1 MRVVVTL
8 AGLALTI
15 YAVIDCIQTSDDRVK
30 HLPKIAWVVLVVL
43 IPWVGPIA
51 WLIVGRQRS
60 FPSGP
65 WNPKRPITG
74 PRGPEDDPDFLR
86 NL

>member
-1 MRVVVTL
+1 MLRGL
-8 AGLALTI
+8 LWLGGLALAI
-15 YAVIDCIQTSDDRVK
+15 YAVIDCIQTEEASVK
-30 HLPKIAWVVLVVL
+30 HLPKIAWVVLIIL

-51 WLIVGRQRS
+51 WLLAGRQRS
-60 FPSGP
+60 LPPRKRS
-65 WNPKRPITG
+65 NPG